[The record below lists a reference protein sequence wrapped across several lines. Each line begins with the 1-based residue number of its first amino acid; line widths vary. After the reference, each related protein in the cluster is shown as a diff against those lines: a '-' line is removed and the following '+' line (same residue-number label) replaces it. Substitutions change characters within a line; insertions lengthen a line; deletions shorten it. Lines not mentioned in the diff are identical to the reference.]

1 MKLFNMTNPL
11 VHALGVKKD
20 YMAGASSLAV
30 LKNIDISVD
39 MGEFVAIMGVSGSGK
54 STLMHILGCLER
66 PTQGQYQFD
75 GIDVLNA
82 SDNDLSLLR
91 AQKIGFI
98 FQNFSLLADLNVY
111 ENVELP
117 FHYRAMVDDNI
128 KAIVMGAVEA
138 VNLRHRMWHK
148 PSELSGGEMQRVAI
162 ARALAINPKLILADE
177 PTGNL
182 DSKSSDEILK
192 LFEMIHS
199 RGAAIIIVTHDNEV
213 AAQAQKVKRMKDG
226 ILA

>member
-1 MKLFNMTNPL
+1 MTNPL